1 MHQAVGALYGRFMMF
16 TTNEGNFDRTLRV
29 VIGVALIAWFF
40 WDQSTGFWHYAK
52 LIGIVPLLTGLTGN
66 CPIYSILGVSTGAV
80 K

>member
-1 MHQAVGALYGRFMMF
+1 MF